1 MVSMLKK
8 SLFILFTIFVFS
20 SCSFEFLTE
29 TGIRFINPTYT
40 TIDCPTE
47 IISRAFKFA
56 ELYEKEDTV
65 YDWGGEDP
73 LLNVI
78 GIDCSGL
85 VIMCYKYAMVDT
97 SYKLINDDM
106 TAQNIH
112 DYASTKKSV
121 NTVQKGDLVFIGAND
136 TTKKITHIGFFQ
148 KYENDTVYILD
159 SSSGSNGVHY
169 NTYSVD
175 SKMIKGYGRMRV
187 KY

>member
-1 MVSMLKK
+1 MKK
-8 SLFILFTIFVFS
+8 SLLFFGLVILIFS
-20 SCSFEFLTE
+20 SCSFEFLT
-29 TGIRFINPTYT
+29 GIRYVTSSFT

-65 YDWGGEDP
+65 YEWGGEDP
-73 LLNVI
+73 LRNTI

-97 SYKLINDDM
+97 EYKLLNEDM

-121 NTVQKGDLVFIGAND
+121 SSVQKGDLVFIGPEGS
-136 TTKKITHIGFFQ
+136 KEITHIGFFQ
-148 KYENDTVYILD
+148 KYEDNIVYILD

-175 SKMIKGYGRMRV
+175 SKKIKGYGRMKV

>member
-1 MVSMLKK
+1 MKK
-8 SLFILFTIFVFS
+8 SLLFFSLVILIFS
-20 SCSFEFLTE
+20 SCSFEFLT
-29 TGIRFINPTYT
+29 GIRYVTSSFT

-65 YDWGGEDP
+65 YEWGGEDP
-73 LLNVI
+73 LRNTI

-97 SYKLINDDM
+97 EYKLLNEDM

-121 NTVQKGDLVFIGAND
+121 ETVQKGDLVFIGPEGS
-136 TTKKITHIGFFQ
+136 KEITHIGFFQ
-148 KYENDTVYILD
+148 KYEDNIVYILD
-159 SSSGSNGVHY
+159 SSSDSNGVHY

-175 SKMIKGYGRMRV
+175 SKKIKGYGRMKV

>member
-1 MVSMLKK
+1 MKK
-8 SLFILFTIFVFS
+8 SLLFFGLVILIFS
-20 SCSFEFLTE
+20 SCSFEFLT
-29 TGIRFINPTYT
+29 GIRYVTSSFT

-65 YDWGGEDP
+65 YEWGGEDP
-73 LLNVI
+73 LRNTI

-97 SYKLINDDM
+97 EYKLLNEDM

-121 NTVQKGDLVFIGAND
+121 ETVQKGDLVFIGPEGS
-136 TTKKITHIGFFQ
+136 KEITHIGFFQ
-148 KYENDTVYILD
+148 KYEDNIVYILD
-159 SSSGSNGVHY
+159 SSSDSNGVHY

-175 SKMIKGYGRMRV
+175 SKKIKGYGRMKV

>member
-1 MVSMLKK
+1 MKK
-8 SLFILFTIFVFS
+8 SLLFFGLVILTLS
-20 SCSFEFLTE
+20 SCSFEFLT
-29 TGIRFINPTYT
+29 GIRYVTSSFT

-65 YDWGGEDP
+65 YEWGGEDP
-73 LLNVI
+73 LRNTI

-97 SYKLINDDM
+97 EYKLLNEDM

-121 NTVQKGDLVFIGAND
+121 SSVQKGDLVFIGPEGS
-136 TTKKITHIGFFQ
+136 KEITHIGFFE
-148 KYENDTVYILD
+148 KYEDNIVYILD
-159 SSSGSNGVHY
+159 SSSDSNGVHY
-169 NTYSVD
+169 NSYSVD
-175 SKMIKGYGRMRV
+175 SKKIKGYGRMRV

>member
-1 MVSMLKK
+1 MKK
-8 SLFILFTIFVFS
+8 SLLFFGLVILTLS
-20 SCSFEFLTE
+20 SCSFEFLT
-29 TGIRFINPTYT
+29 GIRYVTSSFT

-65 YDWGGEDP
+65 YEWGGEDP
-73 LLNVI
+73 LRNTI

-97 SYKLINDDM
+97 EYKLLNEDM

-121 NTVQKGDLVFIGAND
+121 GTVQKGDLVFIGPEGS
-136 TTKKITHIGFFQ
+136 KEITHIGFFE
-148 KYENDTVYILD
+148 KYEDNIVYILD

-169 NTYSVD
+169 NSYPVD
-175 SKMIKGYGRMRV
+175 SKKIKGYGRMRV

>member
-1 MVSMLKK
+1 MKK
-8 SLFILFTIFVFS
+8 SLLFFGLVILTLS
-20 SCSFEFLTE
+20 SCSFEFLT
-29 TGIRFINPTYT
+29 GIRYVTSSFT

-65 YDWGGEDP
+65 YEWGGEDP
-73 LLNVI
+73 LRNTI

-97 SYKLINDDM
+97 EYKLLNEDM

-121 NTVQKGDLVFIGAND
+121 GTVQKGDLVFIGPEGS
-136 TTKKITHIGFFQ
+136 KEITHIGFFE
-148 KYENDTVYILD
+148 KYEDNKVYILD

-169 NTYSVD
+169 NSYSVD
-175 SKMIKGYGRMRV
+175 SKKIKGYGRMRV

>member
-1 MVSMLKK
+1 MVLVLKK
-8 SLFILFTIFVFS
+8 FLFILFTILTLS
-20 SCSFEFLTE
+20 SCSFEFI
-29 TGIRFINPTYT
+29 TGIRYLSASYT

-47 IISRAFKFA
+47 IVSRAFKFA

-65 YDWGGEDP
+65 YEWGGEDP
-73 LLNVI
+73 LRNTI

-121 NTVQKGDLVFIGAND
+121 SSAQKGDLVFIG
-136 TTKKITHIGFFQ
+136 TEGSKEITHIGFFE
-148 KYENDTVYILD
+148 KYENNKVYFID
-159 SSSGSNGVHY
+159 SSEGKNGVHY
-169 NTYSVD
+169 SEYQVD
-175 SKMIKGYGRMRV
+175 NKKIKGYGRMRV

>member
-1 MVSMLKK
+1 MKK
-8 SLFILFTIFVFS
+8 SLLFFGLVILIFS
-20 SCSFEFLTE
+20 SCSFEFLT
-29 TGIRFINPTYT
+29 GIRYVTSPFT

-65 YDWGGEDP
+65 YEWGGEDP
-73 LLNVI
+73 LRNTI

-97 SYKLINDDM
+97 EYKLLNEDM

-121 NTVQKGDLVFIGAND
+121 SSVQKGDLVFIGPEGS
-136 TTKKITHIGFFQ
+136 KEITHIGFFQ
-148 KYENDTVYILD
+148 KYEDNIVYILD
-159 SSSGSNGVHY
+159 SSSDSNGVHY
-169 NTYSVD
+169 NKYSVD
-175 SKMIKGYGRMRV
+175 SKKIKGYGRMKV